1 MTKSKYKIH
10 KNIPVGTTL
19 VRSENHPLWD
29 VARKMEIGDC
39 VMFETRTAT
48 GRAEASVLMRFLTT
62 MYGVSHNQACIRP
75 WTSKTQ
81 NGLRTIWRI
90 DPNEKIK
97 AKEAKK

>member
-39 VMFETRTAT
+39 VMFDTRTDT

-62 MYGVSHNQACIRP
+62 MYGVSHNQTCIRP

>member
-39 VMFETRTAT
+39 VMFNTRTDT

-62 MYGVSHNQACIRP
+62 MYGVSHNQTCIRP

>member
-19 VRSENHPLWD
+19 QRSENHPLWN
-29 VARKMEIGDC
+29 VAKKMEIGDC
-39 VMFETRTAT
+39 VIFDTRSDM
-48 GRAEASVLMRFLTT
+48 GRAEASALLRFLT
-62 MYGVSHNQACIRP
+62 MLYGVSYKRTCIRP

-90 DPNEKIK
+90 DPQEKIK
-97 AKEAKK
+97 AREAKK